1 MEISN
6 TVIVIVIILII
17 VLFLFV
23 ISLTGDSNTT
33 GQAASTAGQFVG
45 GGCGR

>member
-17 VLFLFV
+17 VLFLF
-23 ISLTGDSNTT
+23 IMSLTGDSNAT
-33 GQAASTAGQFVG
+33 GQVTSNANQFVG